1 MTCVSVESRVSK
13 VLLQSLRTFFFSNCV
28 ELLLCLFS
36 DTAVAL
42 WHFKDPDRGEKK
54 LLITPSWIHH
64 SEKAFDDAEPGKG
77 LSESAASHLAA
88 VKCPAHD
95 VNVCL
100 WDVLLRNVHRSD
112 LCQTSQHMRW
122 DSNDWTALGLCSKRL
137 QTHAGRHIDS
147 SVLCRL
153 HEKNKSSRYW
163 TFNTWHVE
171 WQRHTKLW
179 IHIQSIFRNMH
190 RSRVKLWSE
199 ELGDCTSR
207 VQVCFCSS
215 SSHLSQVRLIAT
227 SRNRSS
233 WAEIVWKLVCFRK
246 SIWTSSLLHIEF
258 REQLLVL
265 FIFFFGVR
273 DENPQIFI
281 PGLSKHILM
290 FI

>member
-64 SEKAFDDAEPGKG
+64 SEKAFGDTEPGKG

-122 DSNDWTALGLCSKRL
+122 DSNDWTALGLCSTRL

-153 HEKNKSSRYW
+153 HEKNKSAAIELSTLGTLSGSDTRSCG
-163 TFNTWHVE
+163 
-171 WQRHTKLW
+171 
-179 IHIQSIFRNMH
+179 SIF
-190 RSRVKLWSE
+190 SLYSE
-199 ELGDCTSR
+199 ICTGHMSN
-207 VQVCFCSS
+207 SG
-215 SSHLSQVRLIAT
+215 L
-227 SRNRSS
+227 RSS
-233 WAEIVWKLVCFRK
+233 VTARQ
-246 SIWTSSLLHIEF
+246 EF
-258 REQLLVL
+258 RCVSVPAPHTWARWGWLQRLEIDLLEQRL
-265 FIFFFGVR
+265 FESLYVSGS
-273 DENPQIFI
+273 
-281 PGLSKHILM
+281 LSGRRSYCT
-290 FI
+290 

>member
-1 MTCVSVESRVSK
+1 MTCVSVESRVSE
-13 VLLQSLRTFFFSNCV
+13 VLLQSLRMFFFSNCV

-64 SEKAFDDAEPGKG
+64 SEKAFGDAEPGKG

-88 VKCPAHD
+88 LKCPAHD

-122 DSNDWTALGLCSKRL
+122 DSNDWTALGLCSTRL

-163 TFNTWHVE
+163 TFNTRHVE

-179 IHIQSIFRNMH
+179 IHIQSILRKMH
-190 RSRVKLWSE
+190 RSHVKLWSE
-199 ELGDCTSR
+199 ELGDAR
-207 VQVCFCSS
+207 P
-215 SSHLSQVRLIAT
+215 
-227 SRNRSS
+227 
-233 WAEIVWKLVCFRK
+233 
-246 SIWTSSLLHIEF
+246 EF
-258 REQLLVL
+258 RCVSVPAPHTWARWGWLQRLEIDLLEQRSFESLYVS
-265 FIFFFGVR
+265 GS
-273 DENPQIFI
+273 
-281 PGLSKHILM
+281 LSGRRSYCT
-290 FI
+290 